1 MPIHGIA
8 ALLEGRVNYGYAVT
22 AVILVVLAAT
32 LKAWSGGRKNTWERD
47 WAGKMILVIADPN
60 PITLELL
67 HQLLHLPSPPQILYL
82 PPLPSPLPESLLTI
96 VQTLRLSATTK
107 SPAAQLHCEAFPR
120 TPGAVRAFVKQ
131 WAVNPAGTGEGGRR
145 LDAIVWGDGWELDA
159 ALAGFQTS
167 PATNTKDNED
177 ESKEDGWTVQE
188 SKFHFLTAMLP
199 LLLKAPMERSIRLIN
214 LVSPFYAAAI
224 PTYQNNNDHTDNDQ
238 AGPASNNKNARSA
251 IFQTGVDSWKAILLW
266 THLQKILDALAST
279 VHPQVNAVP
288 VPETE
293 LPLGT
298 EINKVVKEA
307 EETIRSVEEPVLDA
321 RRLPG
326 PEDNLSLAQKEME
339 QKETSGRKTIT
350 VQSNILAL
358 SVVMPFNRWGVVR
371 PMLGFRQS
379 SNTLGMLVYL
389 LFSPLIYLLT
399 PSNAKSLQSVLF
411 ALQAPVLYDDELAR
425 TKGVSKGFVK
435 HMPRSDGV
443 RGGSIIRNC
452 ESYASHVPEHKV
464 DELGKTVWEDLETV
478 VEERL
483 KAEKPQGQTQSTTS
497 GNGKA
502 SVEPVVVPDDVYA

>member
-1 MPIHGIA
+1 MLGPGFTD
-8 ALLEGRVNYGYAVT
+8 ET
-22 AVILVVLAAT
+22 TILRIE
-32 LKAWSGGRKNTWERD
+32 K
-47 WAGKMILVIADPN
+47 ADPN

-96 VQTLRLSATTK
+96 LQTLRLSATTK

-159 ALAGFQTS
+159 ALAGFQTQS
-167 PATNTKDNED
+167 RAKTEDDED
-177 ESKEDGWTVQE
+177 ESKEDEWTVQE

-224 PTYQNNNDHTDNDQ
+224 PTYQNNDDDNDQ

-266 THLQKILDALAST
+266 NHLQKILDALAST

-298 EINKVVKEA
+298 EVSQVVKEA
-307 EETIRSVEEPVLDA
+307 EETVRSVEEPVLDA

-326 PEDNLSLAQKEME
+326 PEDNLSLEQKKEME
-339 QKETSGRKTIT
+339 MKKEKETSGRKTIT

-358 SVVMPFNRWGVVR
+358 SVVMPFNRWGVIR

-379 SNTLGMLVYL
+379 SNKLGM
-389 LFSPLIYLLT
+389 
-399 PSNAKSLQSVLF
+399 
-411 ALQAPVLYDDELAR
+411 
-425 TKGVSKGFVK
+425 
-435 HMPRSDGV
+435 
-443 RGGSIIRNC
+443 
-452 ESYASHVPEHKV
+452 
-464 DELGKTVWEDLETV
+464 V
-478 VEERL
+478 V
-483 KAEKPQGQTQSTTS
+483 
-497 GNGKA
+497 
-502 SVEPVVVPDDVYA
+502 

>member
-1 MPIHGIA
+1 
-8 ALLEGRVNYGYAVT
+8 LVT
-22 AVILVVLAAT
+22 SGFTDETTILRIE
-32 LKAWSGGRKNTWERD
+32 K
-47 WAGKMILVIADPN
+47 ADPN
-60 PITLELL
+60 PVTLELL

-96 VQTLRLSATTK
+96 LQTLRLSATTK

-145 LDAIVWGDGWELDA
+145 LDAIVWGDGWELES

-167 PATNTKDNED
+167 PATKTEDDED
-177 ESKEDGWTVQE
+177 EGKEDGWTVQE

-224 PTYQNNNDHTDNDQ
+224 PTYQNNDDHTDNNKPQ
-238 AGPASNNKNARSA
+238 ASPANNNKNARSA

-298 EINKVVKEA
+298 EISKVVKEA
-307 EETIRSVEEPVLDA
+307 EETVQSVEEPVLDA

-326 PEDNLSLAQKEME
+326 PEDNLSIEQKKEME
-339 QKETSGRKTIT
+339 MNKEKEKEVPGRKTIT

-358 SVVMPFNRWGVVR
+358 SVVMPFNRWGVIR

-379 SNTLGMLVYL
+379 SNTLGMV
-389 LFSPLIYLLT
+389 
-399 PSNAKSLQSVLF
+399 
-411 ALQAPVLYDDELAR
+411 
-425 TKGVSKGFVK
+425 
-435 HMPRSDGV
+435 M
-443 RGGSIIRNC
+443 
-452 ESYASHVPEHKV
+452 
-464 DELGKTVWEDLETV
+464 
-478 VEERL
+478 
-483 KAEKPQGQTQSTTS
+483 
-497 GNGKA
+497 
-502 SVEPVVVPDDVYA
+502 